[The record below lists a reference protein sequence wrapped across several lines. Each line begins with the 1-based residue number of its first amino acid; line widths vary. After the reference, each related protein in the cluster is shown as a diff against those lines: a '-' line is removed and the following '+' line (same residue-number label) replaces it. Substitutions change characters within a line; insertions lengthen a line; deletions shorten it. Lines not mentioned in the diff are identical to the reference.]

1 MYIYTYIIIYK
12 SLISYILGYFC
23 ISQDIYVVFPYTSP
37 SLNKQK
43 NIVNKCKTSNFLWPE
58 IISYFK

>member
-1 MYIYTYIIIYK
+1 MYIQTYIIIYK

-37 SLNKQK
+37 SLDKQK
-43 NIVNKCKTSNFLWPE
+43 NMVNK
-58 IISYFK
+58 